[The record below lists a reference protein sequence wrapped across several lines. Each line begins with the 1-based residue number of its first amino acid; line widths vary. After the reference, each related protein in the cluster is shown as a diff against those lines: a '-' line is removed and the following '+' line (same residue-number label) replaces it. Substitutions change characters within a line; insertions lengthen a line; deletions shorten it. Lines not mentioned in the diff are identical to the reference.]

1 MGAVVGGAGEVVAVD
16 IERDLVDA
24 ARDHLEAAGFGRV
37 RVVLGD
43 GGDGHPGGAPY
54 DRIILTVGAWD
65 VAPAWRDQLGRGGR
79 LVLPLMIGGSQKA
92 LAFER
97 DADQL
102 TSASLTP
109 CAFIPLRAA
118 FAAPPSRV

>member
-1 MGAVVGGAGEVVAVD
+1 LAPGQRVLEIGAGTGYNAALMAHIVGGSGEVVTVD

-65 VAPAWRDQLGRGGR
+65 VAPA
-79 LVLPLMIGGSQKA
+79 S
-92 LAFER
+92 
-97 DADQL
+97 
-102 TSASLTP
+102 
-109 CAFIPLRAA
+109 
-118 FAAPPSRV
+118 